1 MCHKNLSVDFNLQTN
16 LVIGENG
23 SGKSAILTAMI
34 VGLGARANVTNRSSS
49 IKDLVRMGQPRATVE
64 ITISNDGE
72 DAFQPEI
79 YGNQITVIRQISSV
93 GASTYK
99 LIAANGTV
107 ASKSQSTL
115 LDIVNAMGIQVDNPA
130 CVLTQDASRTFLRE

>member
-1 MCHKNLSVDFNLQTN
+1 MCHKNLSVDFNPKTN

-34 VGLGARANVTNRSSS
+34 VGLGAKANVTNRSSS
-49 IKDLVRMGQPRATVE
+49 IKDLVRMGQPRASIE

-79 YGNQITVIRQISSV
+79 YGNQITVVRQISSA

-99 LIAANGTV
+99 LIAAGGTIV
-107 ASKSQSTL
+107 SKSHSTL
-115 LDIVNAMGIQVDNPA
+115 HDIINAMNIQVDNPV